1 MVNYILFI
9 YLWPTIF
16 TLLRTYYKPSNEISY
31 KNKTKLVRH
40 YISSINLILL
50 LVFCPTYLA
59 TNKNIFYELSLGTS
73 SSYLIWDLYYIT
85 LNNTKEYAYMFHH
98 LAGLLLWELTL
109 MSADFK
115 IPIVILYAL
124 AELSNIPMFI
134 IYYLLKTRD
143 STNKSNLKSL
153 LYWKFIQVISYGPI
167 RLLLIPYI
175 LCPYFFKMSQTL
187 IVVISLMVIIM
198 SYWQIHITRSYLKDR
213 RDYNDL
219 LKLE

>member
-1 MVNYILFI
+1 MVNWIFFI

-16 TLLRTYYKPSNEISY
+16 TLLVTYYNPTNTISC

-40 YISSINLILL
+40 YISSIDLILL
-50 LVFCPTYLA
+50 LIFCPTYLI
-59 TNKNIFYELSLGTS
+59 TNKDIFYEMSLGTS
-73 SSYLIWDLYYIT
+73 CSYLIWDLYYIT

-98 LAGLLLWELTL
+98 LVGLLLWELT
-109 MSADFK
+109 MVRADFK

-143 STNKSNLKSL
+143 NTNKSNLKRL

-167 RLLLIPYI
+167 RLLLIPY
-175 LCPYFFKMSQTL
+175 LLRSYFFKMTRTL
-187 IVVISLMVIIM
+187 IIMNCLMSIM
-198 SYWQIHITRSYLKDR
+198 MLYWQFHITRSYIKDR
-213 RDYNDL
+213 HNYINL
-219 LKLE
+219 LKSE